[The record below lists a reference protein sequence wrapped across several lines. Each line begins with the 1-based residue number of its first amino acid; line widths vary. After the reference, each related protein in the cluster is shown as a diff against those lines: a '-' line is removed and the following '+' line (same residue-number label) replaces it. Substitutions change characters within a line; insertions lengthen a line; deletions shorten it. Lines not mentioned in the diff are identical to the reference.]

1 MKTKQGNAEKIIA
14 TNKKALHDFQI
25 FEKYE
30 AGISLIGAEVKSIRQ
45 GHISLRESYARI
57 NDGEAFMHNMHI
69 APYEKMTDGTVD
81 SKRTRKLLLH
91 KKEISKIAAKMN
103 EKGYTLIPTRMYFK
117 SGKVK
122 IELGLAKG
130 KTLYDKRKTLTEKT
144 AKREI
149 EKEFRFKQKQ

>member
-1 MKTKQGNAEKIIA
+1 MKTKQGKAEKIIA
-14 TNKKALHDFQI
+14 TNKKAQHDFQI

-57 NDGEAFMHNMHI
+57 DGGEAFMHNMHI
-69 APYEKMTDGTVD
+69 APYEKMTDGLVD

-91 KKEISKIAAKMN
+91 KKEISKIAGKMN
-103 EKGYTLIPTRMYFK
+103 EKGYTLVPTRMYFK
-117 SGKVK
+117 NGKVK

-149 EKEFRFKQKQ
+149 EKEFRQKNR